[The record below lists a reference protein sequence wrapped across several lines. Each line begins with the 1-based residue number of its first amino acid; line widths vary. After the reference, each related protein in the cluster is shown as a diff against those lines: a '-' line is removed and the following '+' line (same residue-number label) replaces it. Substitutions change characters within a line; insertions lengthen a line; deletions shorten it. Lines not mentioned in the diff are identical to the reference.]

1 MDVLIIDEAHRIRK
15 VTSWPRMPRA
25 KRSGI
30 GQADE
35 LIRAARVPVFLI
47 DEHQGVRP
55 NEIGTV
61 ARLREVCAENG
72 AEVHQVDLNGQF
84 RCGGSEVY
92 VRWVESLL
100 GLRPGG
106 PQPWTGNDAFELLLA
121 SSPQEMEAR
130 LRRRN
135 EEGYVARIT
144 AGFCWPW
151 SEPRSDGSLVDDV
164 VIGSWRRPW
173 NLKGAKVLNGVPPAI
188 LWATDDAGFGQVGCI
203 YTAQGFEYEYGGV
216 IMGADLVWRD
226 GRWVADPSASRDRD
240 IRNADNFDRL
250 VRNVYKVLL
259 TRGLRGCT
267 IYSADPQTQQM
278 LAGLGIPA
286 VSVSADG

>member
-1 MDVLIIDEAHRIRK
+1 
-15 VTSWPRMPRA
+15 MPRA

-61 ARLREVCAENG
+61 ARLREACAENG

-100 GLRPGG
+100 GLRSGG

-173 NLKGAKVLNGVPPAI
+173 NLKGGQSPERRPARH
-188 LWATDDAGFGQVGCI
+188 LVGH
-203 YTAQGFEYEYGGV
+203 
-216 IMGADLVWRD
+216 R
-226 GRWVADPSASRDRD
+226 
-240 IRNADNFDRL
+240 
-250 VRNVYKVLL
+250 
-259 TRGLRGCT
+259 
-267 IYSADPQTQQM
+267 
-278 LAGLGIPA
+278 
-286 VSVSADG
+286 

>member
-1 MDVLIIDEAHRIRK
+1 M
-15 VTSWPRMPRA
+15 
-25 KRSGI
+25 
-30 GQADE
+30 
-35 LIRAARVPVFLI
+35 RAAPEGVDANVQFMTVMATKMPFVGRGDP
-47 DEHQGVRP
+47 DEGAGDRGDERTGTRHGLRP
-55 NEIGTV
+55 GHGGSDGRADRPIRPACELGRRRT
-61 ARLREVCAENG
+61 A
-72 AEVHQVDLNGQF
+72 
-84 RCGGSEVY
+84 GSEVY
-92 VRWVESLL
+92 VRWVKSLL

-121 SSPQEMEAR
+121 TSPQEMEAR

-151 SEPRSDGSLVDDV
+151 SEPRPDGSLVEDV
-164 VIGSWRRPW
+164 AIGSWRRPW
-173 NLKGAKVLNGVPPAI
+173 NLKGAKALNGVPPAI

-267 IYSADPQTQQM
+267 IYSVDPQTQQM
-278 LAGLGIPA
+278 LAGLGIPPL
-286 VSVSADG
+286 SASANG